1 MKSIS
6 SGSTVALRQQVL
18 SVRRKRAKGTPKA
31 STVAIY
37 AGIFALIVAVV
48 SIGYH
53 APQKSSAV
61 ADTNS
66 LLTSTVAGQ
75 TSVDQVVATDIAASV
90 AHSTNLAI
98 APNIANFAVS
108 TQVQAELPQTS
119 DTVISKP
126 SIVQPDA
133 NNRTI
138 VSYVS
143 QAGDTVTSLASHYG
157 ISQDTIKWANNLTTD
172 AVPAGTNLTILP
184 IDGVLYTVKV
194 GDTLQSISTKYAVDP
209 SRVTLYN
216 DLEVSGIVVGHKIIL
231 PGGILPTIERPGY
244 VAPVQYY
251 TNSFVDYSGGT
262 VTDLYRVAYGAY
274 SPGNT
279 GTPGQCTWYTWDRR
293 VKMGYRMPAGAVL
306 GNASDWAYTLSRL
319 GYDVNRGHPSVGAI
333 MQNGGGQG
341 HVAFVES
348 IADNGDVTISEM
360 NYGYRSFV
368 VDKRVVSAG
377 QAADYTY
384 IQ

>member
-18 SVRRKRAKGTPKA
+18 STRRKHAKGTPKA
-31 STVAIY
+31 STIAIY

-53 APQKSSAV
+53 APQKTSAV

-75 TSVDQVVATDIAASV
+75 TSVDQVLATDIAASV
-90 AHSTNLAI
+90 ANSTNLAI

-143 QAGDTVTSLASHYG
+143 QAGDTVTSLAAHYS
-157 ISQDTIKWANNLTTD
+157 INQDTIKWANNLTTD
-172 AVPAGTNLTILP
+172 AIPAGTALTILP
-184 IDGVLYTVKV
+184 IDGVLYTVKA
-194 GDTLQSISTKYAVDP
+194 GDTLQAISTKYGVDP

-231 PGGILPTIERPGY
+231 PGGVLPTVERPGY
-244 VAPVQYY
+244 VAPIQYY
-251 TNSFVDYSGGT
+251 TNNFVDYSGGDVKFLGYFYGP
-262 VTDLYRVAYGAY
+262 VT
-274 SPGNT
+274 PGNT
-279 GTPGQCTWYTWDRR
+279 GTPGQCTWYVWDHRT
-293 VKMGYRMPAGAVL
+293 KMGYRMPSGAVL
-306 GNASDWAYTLSRL
+306 GNAVDWAYTLGRL

-333 MQNGGGQG
+333 MQNGGGLG

-348 IADNGDVTISEM
+348 IASNGDVTITEM
-360 NYGYRSFV
+360 NYGNRIFM
-368 VDKRVVSAG
+368 VDQRVVSAG
-377 QAADYTY
+377 QAANYTY

>member
-1 MKSIS
+1 M
-6 SGSTVALRQQVL
+6 
-18 SVRRKRAKGTPKA
+18 
-31 STVAIY
+31 
-37 AGIFALIVAVV
+37 

-53 APQKSSAV
+53 APQKSNAI
-61 ADTNS
+61 ADSNS
-66 LLTSTVAGQ
+66 LLTSTVSGQ
-75 TSVDQVVATDIAASV
+75 TSVDQVLATDIASNV
-90 AHSTNLAI
+90 AKSTNLSI

-108 TQVQAELPQTS
+108 TQVQAELPQSS

-138 VSYVS
+138 VSYAA
-143 QAGDTVTSLASHYG
+143 QAGDTVTSLSVHYG

-172 AVPAGTNLTILP
+172 AVAAGKTLIILP
-184 IDGVLYTVKV
+184 IDGVLYTVKA
-194 GDTLQSISTKYAVDP
+194 GDALQSIAAKYGVDP

-216 DLEVSGIVVGHKIIL
+216 DLDVTGIVVGNKIIL
-231 PGGILPTIERPGY
+231 PGGVLPNTERPGY

-251 TNSFVDYSGGT
+251 TNNFVDYSGGD
-262 VTDLYRVAYGAY
+262 VTDLYRVSYGAN

-279 GTPGQCTWYTWDRR
+279 ATPGQCTWYVWDHR
-293 VKMGYRMPAGAVL
+293 VKMGYRMPSGAVL
-306 GNASDWAYTLSRL
+306 GNASDWSYTLGRL
-319 GYDVNRGHPSVGAI
+319 GYSVNRGHASVGAI
-333 MQNGGGQG
+333 MQNGGGAG

-348 IADNGDVTISEM
+348 IAENGDVTLSEM

-368 VDKRVVSAG
+368 VDQRVISAG
-377 QAADYTY
+377 QAAGYTY